1 MNNKKNFLSRDY
13 PIKKRAAR
21 EDLHNFFLSFPLFYW
36 SMNFEQWSNE
46 VNKWVKRVSF
56 YTEKS
61 LSLQGWKR
69 YFLSDRGYISAIW
82 QYQHIKN

>member
-21 EDLHNFFLSFPLFYW
+21 EDLHNFFLSFLLFYW

-46 VNKWVKRVSF
+46 VNK
-56 YTEKS
+56 
-61 LSLQGWKR
+61 
-69 YFLSDRGYISAIW
+69 
-82 QYQHIKN
+82 